1 MMKYLIRW
9 GDYAGMTASGICL
22 VHCVAMPFLLAAFPI
37 LGLGHEHDSVHSLL
51 VLGVTIPVIVALLP
65 GFIKHREPVALLLGA
80 AGLAAFIVAVYVVGP
95 LFGQA
100 WETALA
106 ICSSLLLIV
115 AHRRNHGN
123 CKSCAT
129 D

>member
-22 VHCVAMPFLLAAFPI
+22 AHCVALPFLLAAFPM
-37 LGLGHEHDSVHSLL
+37 LGAGHEHASFHSLL
-51 VLGVTIPVIVALLP
+51 VLGVTIPVMVALLP
-65 GFIKHREPVALLLGA
+65 GFIKHREPVALLMGA

-95 LFGQA
+95 LYGQVF
-100 WETALA
+100 ETALA
-106 ICSSLLLIV
+106 ICSSLLLIA

>member
-22 VHCVAMPFLLAAFPI
+22 VHCVAMPFLLAAFPM
-37 LGLGHEHDSVHSLL
+37 LGIGHDESLHSML
-51 VLGVTIPVIVALLP
+51 VLAVTIPVLIALLP

-80 AGLAAFIVAVYVVGP
+80 TGLAAFIVAVYVVGP
-95 LFGQA
+95 LFGQGA
-100 WETALA
+100 ETALA
-106 ICSSLLLIV
+106 IASSLLLIV

-123 CKSCAT
+123 CKSC
-129 D
+129 